1 MNFNAL
7 FDALLLL
14 SFMFLFYFEETELWC
29 GQFMIEVG
37 SYIWVGGAP
46 EDKRIRPSGH
56 KKGPPGHF

>member
-1 MNFNAL
+1 MMNLNTL

-46 EDKRIRPSGH
+46 EDNGRT
-56 KKGPPGHF
+56 